1 MTILILIFLGK
12 VIFETN
18 QMTKKRRKLLSMQK
32 IKIYYL
38 IVLRHRPDI
47 FLVNK
52 ESCKDELGNNDSK
65 QDDKRHK
72 SENICYLPL

>member
-1 MTILILIFLGK
+1 
-12 VIFETN
+12 
-18 QMTKKRRKLLSMQK
+18 MTKSIENYQACKELNM
-32 IKIYYL
+32 YYL
-38 IVLRHRPDI
+38 IVLRYRPDI